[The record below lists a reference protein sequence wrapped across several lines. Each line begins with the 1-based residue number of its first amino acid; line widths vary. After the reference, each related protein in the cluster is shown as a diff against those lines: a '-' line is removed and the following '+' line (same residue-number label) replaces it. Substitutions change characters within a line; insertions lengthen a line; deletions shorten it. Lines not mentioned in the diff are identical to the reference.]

1 MQRREFVHDID
12 GEVCTLQCHGEIAD
26 SGRGISV
33 SSAGDGIISVEHG
46 GHGVWKRKNKT
57 GFGAQHSVDLAEET
71 RNVCVQVNVVNAH
84 SKIDGCIHE
93 KTEVGQFSFMELH
106 HHI

>member
-1 MQRREFVHDID
+1 M
-12 GEVCTLQCHGEIAD
+12 
-26 SGRGISV
+26 
-33 SSAGDGIISVEHG
+33 
-46 GHGVWKRKNKT
+46 
-57 GFGAQHSVDLAEET
+57 DLAEET

-93 KTEVGQFSFMELH
+93 KTEVGQFSLMELH